1 MSVARVGEM
10 SAAEYDMWMIRAGT
24 EPFLARRLEL
34 YLAQV
39 CMLLHNVNA
48 KRGKDLKEFLL
59 FDQKKPLV
67 VDESVD
73 EKARDVMGKL
83 VNLNQKAR

>member
-1 MSVARVGEM
+1 MSVAKVGEM

-24 EPFLARRLEL
+24 EPFLARRLEV

-39 CMLLHNVNA
+39 CMWLHNVNA

-59 FDQKKPLV
+59 FDQKKPLA
-67 VDESVD
+67 DESVD